1 MNNSIK
7 TAIAFLLLPLAAA
20 SQAAEPP
27 SPIAAAEL
35 YIRTLVNHD
44 EQAISQLN
52 DYLRPDRLRSG
63 RSADNANAAEL
74 KEADKD
80 FPREIADV
88 ALPLFPEAQRNALRA
103 PVESLMSTVQKT
115 RQQSQCKTV
124 SASKPRLDKHGVLNT
139 EVKFSCQLVK
149 TPETWAEGI
158 QRMVRNKLS
167 VDQVQG
173 ELKKLQAAYS
183 APANHTYEGTLSL
196 GMVPKDKD
204 KAWRNDFARETF
216 DEMFSEL

>member
-1 MNNSIK
+1 
-7 TAIAFLLLPLAAA
+7 LLLPLAAA

-63 RSADNANAAEL
+63 RSADYANAAEL
-74 KEADKD
+74 KQADKD
-80 FPREIADV
+80 FPREVTDV

-103 PVESLMSTVQKT
+103 PVESLMSTVQKA

-124 SASKPRLDKHGVLNT
+124 SATKPKLDKHGVLNT

-149 TPETWAEGI
+149 TPRPGPRAFNAWCATSSAWIRCRANSRSCKLHTQPRQLHLRGRTFPGHGAQGQGQGLA
-158 QRMVRNKLS
+158 QRLR
-167 VDQVQG
+167 
-173 ELKKLQAAYS
+173 ER
-183 APANHTYEGTLSL
+183 SL
-196 GMVPKDKD
+196 
-204 KAWRNDFARETF
+204 
-216 DEMFSEL
+216 